1 MTKRFSKRFEALA
14 TELRHNPFFR
24 ARLKLA
30 TSTIILPICGAIL
43 FYFIDNP
50 YLYISVAI
58 CIAIIAYFISLF
70 ALRQIRN
77 FMRSQKRFIA
87 DVSHELRTPISII
100 KTNSE
105 IALLNEANTPPEITE
120 ILKSTVSEI
129 DRMSKMLKNLLNL
142 EQYDKETHE
151 LPMHSINPGE
161 ILSRITEN
169 MRPLALKSGITLAA
183 ENHAPHTHIRGN
195 TTAIEELITNLLT
208 NAIKFTKSGGT
219 ITSSITLDHKE
230 KIVTLFVQDT
240 GIGIPADKITRV
252 FEPFFKYE
260 YPAIGN
266 RQKGIGL
273 GLAIVREIVK
283 LHHGT
288 IAIESASNKGTRVT
302 VRFPTI

>member
-14 TELRHNPFFR
+14 TELRHNPCFR

-142 EQYDKETHE
+142 AQYDKETHE
-151 LPMHSINPGE
+151 MPLHS
-161 ILSRITEN
+161 
-169 MRPLALKSGITLAA
+169 LK
-183 ENHAPHTHIRGN
+183 PR
-195 TTAIEELITNLLT
+195 
-208 NAIKFTKSGGT
+208 
-219 ITSSITLDHKE
+219 E
-230 KIVTLFVQDT
+230 K
-240 GIGIPADKITRV
+240 
-252 FEPFFKYE
+252 KYF
-260 YPAIGN
+260 IS
-266 RQKGIGL
+266 K
-273 GLAIVREIVK
+273 K
-283 LHHGT
+283 
-288 IAIESASNKGTRVT
+288 KKKKK
-302 VRFPTI
+302 